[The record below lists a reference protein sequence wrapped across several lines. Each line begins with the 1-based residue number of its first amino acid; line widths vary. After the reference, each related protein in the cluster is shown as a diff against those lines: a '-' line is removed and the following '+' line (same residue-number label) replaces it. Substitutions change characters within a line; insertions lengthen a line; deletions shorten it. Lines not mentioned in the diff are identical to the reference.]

1 MQDSSFANVILAP
14 KCHADLL
21 DKTFHLTASR
31 TTIRTEVLAGLTT
44 FMTMSYII
52 FVQPAVLSTTGM
64 DFGAVLAA
72 TCIVSAI
79 GCFLMAFLA
88 NYPIAVAPAM
98 GHNFFFA
105 FTVVAGMDY
114 SWQVALGAV
123 FISGIVFLLMSIWGV
138 REALVQAIPDSL
150 KRGIAVGIGLLI
162 TLVGL
167 EWSGFLAA
175 NPATLVTL
183 GDLHHPAVWMSGAGI
198 LVTSALL
205 VRRVA
210 RRDPRGHSDQ
220 HGSGPR
226 LRNRPLP
233 RIRQRS
239 AVDCADCVQAG
250 RCRSAEARRG
260 SRDLHVLLSGS
271 LRQHRLADRHRR
283 AGRLHARR
291 ANCRALAKRC
301 WRTPSEHR
309 LSGLL
314 GNSPVVSYI
323 ESAAGVAEGGKT
335 GLANIVT
342 GLLMLAGLFFA
353 PLAQMIGEGYK
364 NPAGLTLYPTV
375 APALI
380 VVGAFMMRNVGRIE
394 WDDPLE
400 YIPAFIT
407 IAFIP
412 FTFSI
417 TDGIAFGFISYV
429 LLSVISGRYR
439 KLHWLMVLFTA
450 LFVIRYAAM

>member
-1 MQDSSFANVILAP
+1 MGRFLEQ
-14 KCHADLL
+14 
-21 DKTFHLTASR
+21 TFHLSASG
-31 TTIRTEVLAGLTT
+31 TTIRTELLAGLTT

-64 DFGAVLAA
+64 DFGAVLTA

-79 GCFLMAFLA
+79 GCFLMAWLA

-105 FTVVAGMDY
+105 FTVVAGMGY
-114 SWQVALGAV
+114 AWQVALGAV
-123 FISGIVFLLMSIWGV
+123 FISGVLFLLMSIWGV

-167 EWSGFLAA
+167 EWSGFLAS

-183 GDLHHPAVWMSGAGI
+183 GDLHHPSVWMSAAGI
-198 LVTSALL
+198 LVTSVLI
-205 VRRVA
+205 VRRVRGA
-210 RRDPRGHSDQ
+210 ILAGILTSTLLGLAFGIVRFHGLLSAPPSLAPILFKLDVVGALKLGAVPVIFTFFFLDLFDSIGSLIGIAEQGGFMRDGQ
-220 HGSGPR
+220 
-226 LRNRPLP
+226 LP
-233 RIRQRS
+233 RAR
-239 AVDCADCVQAG
+239 
-250 RCRSAEARRG
+250 EA
-260 SRDLHVLLSGS
+260 L
-271 LRQHRLADRHRR
+271 LAD
-283 AGRLHARR
+283 AIGTTA
-291 ANCRALAKRC
+291 A
-301 WRTPSEHR
+301 
-309 LSGLL
+309 GLL

-323 ESAAGVAEGGKT
+323 ESAAGVAEGGRT
-335 GLANIVT
+335 GLANVMT
-342 GLLMLAGLFFA
+342 GFLLLAGLFFA

-375 APALI
+375 APALV

-407 IAFIP
+407 ITFIP

-417 TDGIAFGFISYV
+417 TDGIAFGFIAYV

-439 KLHWLMVLFTA
+439 KLHWLMVVFTVLFI
-450 LFVIRYAAM
+450 IRYTL

>member
-1 MQDSSFANVILAP
+1 MR
-14 KCHADLL
+14 DLL
-21 DKTFHLTASR
+21 EKTFHLTASH
-31 TTIRTEVLAGLTT
+31 TTVRTESLAGLTT

-79 GCFLMAFLA
+79 GCFLMALLA

-105 FTVVAGMDY
+105 FTVVAAMHY
-114 SWQVALGAV
+114 PWQVALGAV
-123 FISGIVFLLMSIWGV
+123 FISGVVFLLMSIWGI
-138 REALVQAIPDSL
+138 REALVGAIPDSL

-198 LVTSALL
+198 LVTSVLL
-205 VRRVA
+205 VRRM
-210 RRDPRGHSDQ
+210 RGAILAGILTSTLLGLALGIVRF
-220 HGSGPR
+220 HGLISAPPSIAPIAFKLDIIGALKLGAVPVIFTFFF
-226 LRNRPLP
+226 LDLFDSIGSLIGIAEQGGFMRNGQLP
-233 RIRQRS
+233 RAR
-239 AVDCADCVQAG
+239 
-250 RCRSAEARRG
+250 EA
-260 SRDLHVLLSGS
+260 L
-271 LRQHRLADRHRR
+271 LAD
-283 AGRLHARR
+283 AIGTSVA
-291 ANCRALAKRC
+291 
-301 WRTPSEHR
+301 
-309 LSGLL
+309 GLL

-335 GLANIVT
+335 GLANVVT
-342 GLLMLAGLFFA
+342 GVLMLSGLFFA

-380 VVGAFMMRNVGRIE
+380 VVGAFMMRNVRRIE
-394 WDDPLE
+394 WEDPLE

-439 KLHWLMVLFTA
+439 KLHWLMILFTVLFI
-450 LFVIRYAAM
+450 IRYAAI

>member
-1 MQDSSFANVILAP
+1 MQDF
-14 KCHADLL
+14 L
-21 DKTFHLTASR
+21 DRTFHLTDTGTS
-31 TTIRTEVLAGLTT
+31 IRTEVLAGLTT

-64 DFGAVLAA
+64 DFQAVLAA
-72 TCIVSAI
+72 TCVVSAF
-79 GCFLMAFLA
+79 GCFLMALLA

-105 FTVVAGMDY
+105 FTVVAGMGY
-114 SWQVALGAV
+114 SWQIALGAV
-123 FISGIVFLLMSIWGV
+123 FISGIVFLIMSIWGV

-183 GDLHHPAVWMSGAGI
+183 GNLHHPAVWMSAAGIVVTCVFLVRRSRGAILAGI
-198 LVTSALL
+198 LTSTLLGLVFGIVRFHGLVSRPPSIAPIAFKLDIIGALKLGAVPVIFIFFFLDLFDSIGSLIGIAEQGGFMRNGQLPRAREALL
-205 VRRVA
+205 
-210 RRDPRGHSDQ
+210 
-220 HGSGPR
+220 
-226 LRNRPLP
+226 
-233 RIRQRS
+233 
-239 AVDCADCVQAG
+239 ADAIGTSV
-250 RCRSAEARRG
+250 
-260 SRDLHVLLSGS
+260 
-271 LRQHRLADRHRR
+271 
-283 AGRLHARR
+283 
-291 ANCRALAKRC
+291 
-301 WRTPSEHR
+301 
-309 LSGLL
+309 SGLL

-342 GLLMLAGLFFA
+342 GLLMLSGLFFS

-364 NPAGLTLYPTV
+364 SASGLMLYPTV

-380 VVGAFMMRNVGRIE
+380 IVGAFMMRNVGRIE

-400 YIPAFIT
+400 YLPAFIT

-429 LLSVISGRYR
+429 LLSLVSGRHR
-439 KLHWLMVLFTA
+439 KLHWLMVLFTV
-450 LFVIRYAAM
+450 LFVIRYAAL

>member
-1 MQDSSFANVILAP
+1 MRSFLER
-14 KCHADLL
+14 
-21 DKTFHLTASR
+21 TFHLSASN
-31 TTIRTEVLAGLTT
+31 TTIRTEALAGLTT

-64 DFGAVLAA
+64 DFQAVLAA
-72 TCIVSAI
+72 TCLISAF

-105 FTVVAGMDY
+105 FTVVAGMGFT
-114 SWQVALGAV
+114 WQVALGAV
-123 FISGIVFLLMSIWGV
+123 FISGILFLLMSVWGV
-138 REALVQAIPDSL
+138 REALVHAIPDSL

-198 LVTSALL
+198 LVTCILL
-205 VRRVA
+205 VRRSRGAILAGILTSTLLGLAFGIVQFHGLVSA
-210 RRDPRGHSDQ
+210 PPSIAPIALKLDIMGALSLGAVPVIFVFFFLDLFDSIGSLIGIAEQGGFMRDGK
-220 HGSGPR
+220 
-226 LRNRPLP
+226 LP
-233 RIRQRS
+233 RAR
-239 AVDCADCVQAG
+239 
-250 RCRSAEARRG
+250 EA
-260 SRDLHVLLSGS
+260 L
-271 LRQHRLADRHRR
+271 LAD
-283 AGRLHARR
+283 AVG
-291 ANCRALAKRC
+291 
-301 WRTPSEHR
+301 TSV
-309 LSGLL
+309 SGLI

-353 PLAQMIGEGYK
+353 PLAQMIGEGYR

-380 VVGAFMMRNVGRIE
+380 VVGAFMMRNVGRIA

-400 YIPAFIT
+400 YLPAFIT
-407 IAFIP
+407 ITFIP

-417 TDGIAFGFISYV
+417 TDGIAFGFIAYV
-429 LLSVISGRYR
+429 VLSVVSGRYR
-439 KLHWLMVLFTA
+439 KLHWLMVLFTL
-450 LFVIRYAAM
+450 LFVIRYALA

>member
-1 MQDSSFANVILAP
+1 MPDFLDRTFRFAESNTSL
-14 KCHADLL
+14 
-21 DKTFHLTASR
+21 
-31 TTIRTEVLAGLTT
+31 RTEVLAGLTT

-64 DFGAVLAA
+64 DFQAVLAS
-72 TCIVSAI
+72 TCIVSAF

-105 FTVVAGMDY
+105 FTVVASMGY
-114 SWQVALGAV
+114 SWQIALGAV
-123 FISGIVFLLMSIWGV
+123 FISGIVFLIMSVWGI

-167 EWSGFLAA
+167 EWSGLLAA

-183 GDLHHPAVWMSGAGI
+183 GNLHQPAVWMSAAGI
-198 LVTSALL
+198 VVTCVLL
-205 VRRVA
+205 VRRS
-210 RRDPRGHSDQ
+210 RGAILAGILTSTLLGLVFGIVRF
-220 HGSGPR
+220 HGLVSAPPSLAPIAFKLDIIGALKLGAVPVIFIFFFLDLFDSIGSLIGIAEQGGFMRSGQ
-226 LRNRPLP
+226 LP
-233 RIRQRS
+233 RAR
-239 AVDCADCVQAG
+239 
-250 RCRSAEARRG
+250 EA
-260 SRDLHVLLSGS
+260 L
-271 LRQHRLADRHRR
+271 LAD
-283 AGRLHARR
+283 AIG
-291 ANCRALAKRC
+291 
-301 WRTPSEHR
+301 TSV
-309 LSGLL
+309 SGLL

-335 GLANIVT
+335 GFANIVT
-342 GLLMLAGLFFA
+342 GLLMLSGLFFS

-364 NPAGLTLYPTV
+364 SPSGLTLYPPV

-394 WDDPLE
+394 WNDPLE
-400 YIPAFIT
+400 YLPAFIT
-407 IAFIP
+407 ITFIP

-429 LLSVISGRYR
+429 LLSFVSGRYR
-439 KLHWLMVLFTA
+439 KLHWLMVLFSA
-450 LFVIRYAAM
+450 LFVVRYAAL